1 MLLLEVKQTL
11 LGHFLFRW
19 TLENSK
25 GGVVLGI
32 HFCLEI
38 QFWFWRN
45 YCTWSAGWV
54 MGKAG
59 LWNGPYGQTC
69 GQDKV
74 LISSINVVLTKRKW
88 TKYLDSI
95 SKYLLWKELK
105 HNIYFVHAYM
115 SISFSN
121 IRYCS
126 TIALSNYTESC
137 QFLTTCSVAWLC
149 LLPAVET
156 LTQRHFCMN
165 RLQGS
170 IFYWYW

>member
-1 MLLLEVKQTL
+1 MNTRKFQ
-11 LGHFLFRW
+11 RRC
-19 TLENSK
+19 S
-25 GGVVLGI
+25 LGI
-32 HFCLEI
+32 HFHLEI
-38 QFWFWRN
+38 QFWFGE
-45 YCTWSAGWV
+45 TTAHGVLVQGW
-54 MGKAG
+54 
-59 LWNGPYGQTC
+59 LWTRLGYGMDHMDRHVDRTR
-69 GQDKV
+69 V

-105 HNIYFVHAYM
+105 HIIYFVHAYM

-137 QFLTTCSVAWLC
+137 QFLTTCSVACLC

-170 IFYWYW
+170 ILYWYW